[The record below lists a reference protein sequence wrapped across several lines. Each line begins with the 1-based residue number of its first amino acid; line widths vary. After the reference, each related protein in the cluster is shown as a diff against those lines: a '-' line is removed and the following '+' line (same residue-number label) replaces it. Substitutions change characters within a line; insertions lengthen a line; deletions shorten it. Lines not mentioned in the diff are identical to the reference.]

1 MRKLLFTRRGN
12 RIFVLA
18 AVGLLLVLG
27 ALSFFGFLRLERIA
41 PPCLFHRV
49 TGLNCP
55 GCGGTRAISAMLRLD
70 FAAAFW
76 YNPLICCLAGVV
88 GGWFLWFCKNAFFGV
103 YHPPFRSRWYLRF
116 CVGAALVTLAF
127 FFLRNTGWYR
137 LLFY

>member
-1 MRKLLFTRRGN
+1 MHNLLFTRRGN
-12 RIFVLA
+12 RIFALA
-18 AVGLLLVLG
+18 AVGLLLILG
-27 ALSFFGFLRLERIA
+27 LLSFSGLLRIEKIA
-41 PPCLFHRV
+41 PPCLFHRM

-76 YNPLICCLAGVV
+76 YNPLICCLAGAA

-103 YHPPFRSRWYLRF
+103 YRPPLQSRRYLHF
-116 CVGAALVTLAF
+116 CVGAALATLAF
-127 FFLRNTGWYR
+127 FLLRNTGGYR